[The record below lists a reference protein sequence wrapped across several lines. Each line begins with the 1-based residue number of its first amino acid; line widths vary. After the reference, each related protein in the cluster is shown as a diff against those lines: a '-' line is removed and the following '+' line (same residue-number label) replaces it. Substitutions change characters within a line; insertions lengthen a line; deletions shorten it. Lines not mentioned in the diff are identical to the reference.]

1 MGRNLRGQCGNGAA
15 AYSKVHG
22 RRVGVWCSRAL
33 DSALTFNLWI
43 LFEPF
48 AAAWRGSR
56 QRRGREAARRG
67 SGAAGEAEPVVYVMM
82 IMLFIVLFEKQ
93 TSYTF
98 GEGTYSKARDV
109 TKFQGCTHLAVCV

>member
-33 DSALTFNLWI
+33 DGALTFNLWI

-67 SGAAGEAEPVVYVMM
+67 GAAGEAEPVVFVMM
-82 IMLFIVLFEKQ
+82 IMLFIVLF
-93 TSYTF
+93 
-98 GEGTYSKARDV
+98 
-109 TKFQGCTHLAVCV
+109 